1 MLINSS
7 LKIIYDRILE
17 MTVLSQLA
25 FQEIPIISTEIAIV
39 LSCWVV
45 ATLDLLYN

>member
-7 LKIIYDRILE
+7 FKIICDCILE
-17 MTVLSQLA
+17 MTILSQLA
-25 FQEIPIISTEIAIV
+25 FQEIPILSIEIAIV

-45 ATLDLLYN
+45 AMLDLLYN

>member
-7 LKIIYDRILE
+7 LKIICDRILE

-25 FQEIPIISTEIAIV
+25 FQEIPILSIEITIV

-45 ATLDLLYN
+45 ATIDLLHN

>member
-7 LKIIYDRILE
+7 LKIICYCILE

-25 FQEIPIISTEIAIV
+25 FQEIPILSIEIV

-45 ATLDLLYN
+45 STLDLLYN